1 MSTSGLPM
9 QEGGRT
15 VRPASRRAG
24 RATSL
29 VSLAVCALML
39 SAWVAVGGAQGADA
53 RPEQD
58 QQRRGIHVLMGPK
71 AEVPHVERLID
82 LSAVLGLNWLILE
95 VNSNFAYQSHP
106 EVAEPDSM
114 DAEDAHRLAKLARE
128 KGIRLVPQY
137 QCLGHQSWREDTGAL
152 LRAHPE
158 FNEAPDLDPSA
169 RGFYCM
175 SWCPNHPDLNPLIFD
190 LFDELLEA
198 FEADAF
204 HVGMDEVFILGQ
216 CERCK
221 GTPNAELFAK
231 AVNDYHAHLVGRRG
245 VEMLMWGDRLLDAE
259 AMGYGRYDASRNDT
273 WQAIDMIPKDIVMC
287 DWHYGLK
294 DDYPSVR
301 YFQQKGF
308 RVWPAG
314 WNEEDAVRRFV
325 EVSRKDASEKMVGY
339 LATTWI
345 SLEDVV
351 TMLAAEQVKKRNR
364 RAGDIATC
372 VGLVAELTQ
381 EGDRESAAE

>member
-1 MSTSGLPM
+1 
-9 QEGGRT
+9 
-15 VRPASRRAG
+15 
-24 RATSL
+24 
-29 VSLAVCALML
+29 
-39 SAWVAVGGAQGADA
+39 
-53 RPEQD
+53 
-58 QQRRGIHVLMGPK
+58 
-71 AEVPHVERLID
+71 
-82 LSAVLGLNWLILE
+82 
-95 VNSNFAYQSHP
+95 
-106 EVAEPDSM
+106 M
-114 DAEDAHRLAKLARE
+114 DAEDAHRLAELARE
-128 KGIRLVPQY
+128 KGVHLVPQY

-175 SWCPNHPDLNPLIFD
+175 SWCPNHPNLNPLIFD

-259 AMGYGRYDASRNDT
+259 AMGYDRYDASRNDT

-314 WNEEDAVRRFV
+314 WNEEDAVRRFI

-339 LATTWI
+339 LATTWT
-345 SLEDVV
+345 SPEDIA

-364 RAGDIATC
+364 RAADIATC
-372 VGLVAELTQ
+372 VGLAAELMQ
-381 EGDRESAAE
+381 EGDPESVAE